1 MSQETNMRALYV
13 TSIQTFSGKTAVCLG
28 LSRQMQA
35 DGFKVGYFK
44 PLGTQPRLPTIGGY
58 CDKDATFAKQVL
70 GLVESPDVLAPVCL
84 TPDFVRAQLAGS
96 TEDLTT
102 VVFEAYNQVRQDK
115 DVVVVEGGASL
126 REGYAVG
133 LATPKVARMLG
144 APVLAVVKFDGDVQM
159 MDDALSA
166 QAQLGD
172 QLIGVVINNVPADNF
187 QFASQVAKPALERRR
202 IGVFGILPEE
212 SRLLATS
219 IGEIADAA
227 DAQFLCH
234 ADKREVLVEKLVVGA
249 MGVDEARARISRI
262 PNKAVITGGDRK
274 DMIAVALD
282 ASARLIILTG
292 NLMPNPDMLHRAIE
306 MGVPVV
312 LVPYDTL
319 QTVERIERFFGKGRL
334 AHREKLARF
343 KALLAE
349 HFDYKR
355 LYERTGLQMASG

>member
-1 MSQETNMRALYV
+1 
-13 TSIQTFSGKTAVCLG
+13 
-28 LSRQMQA
+28 
-35 DGFKVGYFK
+35 
-44 PLGTQPRLPTIGGY
+44 
-58 CDKDATFAKQVL
+58 
-70 GLVESPDVLAPVCL
+70 
-84 TPDFVRAQLAGS
+84 
-96 TEDLTT
+96 LTT
-102 VVFEAYNQVRQDK
+102 VVVEAFNKVRQDK

-126 REGYAVG
+126 REGHAVG

-144 APVLAVVKFDGDVQM
+144 APVLAVVRYEGDVQM
-159 MDDALSA
+159 IDDALSA
-166 QAQLGD
+166 QARLGD
-172 QLIGVVINNVPADNF
+172 QLIGVVINNVPLDHL
-187 QFASQVAKPALERRR
+187 QFAREVAKPALERRR

-212 SRLLATS
+212 GRLLATS

-234 ADKREVLVEKLVVGA
+234 ADKRDVLVEKLVVGA

-262 PNKAVITGGDRK
+262 PNKAVITGGDRTE
-274 DMIAVALD
+274 MIALALD
-282 ASARLIILTG
+282 TSARLIILTG
-292 NLMPNPDMLHRAIE
+292 NLMPNPDMLHRAVD

-349 HFDYKR
+349 HFDFKR
-355 LYERTGLQMASG
+355 LYERIGLETRNQGS

>member
-1 MSQETNMRALYV
+1 MRSLYV
-13 TSIQTFSGKTAVCLG
+13 TSIETFSGKTAICLG

-44 PLGTQPRLPTIGGY
+44 PLGTQPRQPTLGGY
-58 CDKDATFAKQVL
+58 YDKDAAFAKQVL
-70 GLVESPDVLAPVCL
+70 GLSESPDTLAPVCL
-84 TPDFVRAQLAGS
+84 TPDFVQSQLTGS

-102 VVFEAYNQVRQDK
+102 VVIEAFNKVRQDK

-126 REGYAVG
+126 REGHAVG

-144 APVLAVVKFDGDVQM
+144 APVLAVVKYEGDVQM
-159 MDDALSA
+159 IDDALSA
-166 QAQLGD
+166 QARLGD
-172 QLIGVVINNVPADNF
+172 QLVGVVINNVPRDNL
-187 QFASQVAKPALERRR
+187 QFAREVAKPALERRR

-234 ADKREVLVEKLVVGA
+234 ADKRDVLVEKLVVGA
-249 MGVDEARARISRI
+249 MGVDEARARISRF
-262 PNKAVITGGDRK
+262 PNKAIITGGDRTE
-274 DMIAVALD
+274 MIAMALD
-282 ASARLIILTG
+282 TFTKLIILTG
-292 NLMPNPDMLHRAIE
+292 NLMPNPDVLRRAVD

-334 AHREKLARF
+334 ANREKLARF

-349 HFDYKR
+349 HFDFKR
-355 LYERTGLQMASG
+355 LYERVGLEVQIPAF